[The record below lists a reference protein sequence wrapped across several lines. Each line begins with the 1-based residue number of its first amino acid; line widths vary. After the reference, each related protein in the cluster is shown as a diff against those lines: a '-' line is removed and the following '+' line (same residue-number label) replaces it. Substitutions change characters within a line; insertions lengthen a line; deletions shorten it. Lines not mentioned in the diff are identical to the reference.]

1 MVPQAGHQQPG
12 DPPSA
17 AACQKMEEQAEGGAT
32 QGMGSLQLELEVFTS
47 SSTLLLLFLVLLLPL
62 LPLLQREASE
72 HPPPATAYGA
82 RRRYLL
88 QRIHTDKL
96 DELFFFLIVVESL
109 VGTCRVEELH

>member
-96 DELFFFLIVVESL
+96 DELFFFSH
-109 VGTCRVEELH
+109 CC